1 VLAKVTIDQRSLM
14 RLHRS
19 DEVICGDGLGG
30 LILERKPSS
39 GNQKEGGQ
47 RANRNPI
54 QLE

>member
-1 VLAKVTIDQRSLM
+1 LTLK
-14 RLHRS
+14 
-19 DEVICGDGLGG
+19 
-30 LILERKPSS
+30 RKPDS